1 MPGWPPTNKC
11 AQFRRSFIW
20 IRTWLESTGASFS
33 RSARLLLPELPLLR
47 ISSFSGITVRL
58 PNGRMLSRLATA
70 VSARWCSV
78 DSRRIAFNST
88 RTLCGRVIPKE
99 WNNPDAQKHLAE
111 IRRLVLEKEDYVAAD
126 AVCQKMQG
134 PYNQS
139 YLPLA
144 DLYLTFEDRGS
155 PMEYRRDLDLDRA
168 VASVSYRAGGV
179 RYTRHV
185 FISAVDQVIVVRLE
199 ASESGKLSF
208 TGILSSPVRSRAE
221 ASAKGLIRLMGK
233 APSHVDPN
241 YVRSENP
248 VLYDPAEGKGMRFE
262 ALLKVQADGGKVSAD
277 RDALR
282 VEHANLVTLFIGGQ
296 TGSATSIGCRI
307 SLPKKFRAM
316 ASSKSRQQWRGHTSS
331 FSKGMLSI
339 IKSSFGECPFSLAV
353 RRPICPPMSG

>member
-1 MPGWPPTNKC
+1 MARVN
-11 AQFRRSFIW
+11 RREFLSI
-20 IRTWLESTGASFS
+20 SAAAAAGAPATANQLILWYN
-33 RSARLLLPELPLLR
+33 RPAAKWTDALPL
-47 ISSFSGITVRL
+47 G
-58 PNGRMLSRLATA
+58 NGRLGAMVFGGLEKDRLQLNE
-70 VSARWCSV
+70 
-78 DSRRIAFNST
+78 D
-88 RTLCGRVIPKE
+88 TLWSGYPKE

-208 TGILSSPVRSRAE
+208 RASLSSPVRSRAE
-221 ASAKGLIRLMGK
+221 ASAKGTHSIDGK
-233 APSHVDPN
+233 GAIAC
-241 YVRSENP
+241 RSE
-248 VLYDPAEGKGMRFE
+248 LCAKR
-262 ALLKVQADGGKVSAD
+262 
-277 RDALR
+277 
-282 VEHANLVTLFIGGQ
+282 
-296 TGSATSIGCRI
+296 
-307 SLPKKFRAM
+307 
-316 ASSKSRQQWRGHTSS
+316 
-331 FSKGMLSI
+331 
-339 IKSSFGECPFSLAV
+339 
-353 RRPICPPMSG
+353 